1 MIHAKKAEDILEY
14 LFLFAGDA
22 FEGLITTMSLEA
34 NGEDETEALA
44 VETVSRRP
52 QQGRSKASLERM
64 LSAARELML
73 ERGNEDFTLQDVNLR
88 GSVSIGSIYLRFQ
101 SKENLVRAVIAKALE
116 DLAQAEEGMIAEVLA
131 QSPTLDEFMPLY
143 VAGYAEVLRV
153 NAPLLRLAMERAEFD
168 PLVSK
173 PGKDHALRATER
185 GMNAMLRFSDTFGGT
200 DHETRANSAYKIVFA
215 TLARQLSLGSSGEA
229 AHDYDW
235 EVLKRELGRMC
246 LAYLRA
252 P

>member
-1 MIHAKKAEDILEY
+1 MQNLPRNSILE
-14 LFLFAGDA
+14 FPFQDWQ
-22 FEGLITTMSLEA
+22 TKTMARSAKRPAE
-34 NGEDETEALA
+34 EPALA
-44 VETVSRRP
+44 VETVSRKP

-73 ERGNEDFTLQDVNLR
+73 ERGNEDFTLQDVNQR
-88 GSVSIGSIYLRFQ
+88 GAVSIGSIYLRFQ
-101 SKENLVRAVIAKALE
+101 SKDNLVRAVIARALE
-116 DLAQAEEGMIAEVLA
+116 ELALAEETMVNDVLA
-131 QSPTLDEFMPLY
+131 QSPTLDEFMPRY
-143 VAGYAEVLRV
+143 VADYAEVLRI
-153 NAPLLRLAMERAEFD
+153 NAPLLRLAMERASFD

-173 PGKDHALRATER
+173 PGKDHALRATDR
-185 GMNAMLRFSDTFGGT
+185 GMQAMLHYRADFGGG

-235 EVLKRELGRMC
+235 DVLKRELGRMC

>member
-1 MIHAKKAEDILEY
+1 MARGVKKA
-14 LFLFAGDA
+14 
-22 FEGLITTMSLEA
+22 
-34 NGEDETEALA
+34 GEDSTLA
-44 VETVSRRP
+44 VENVSRTP

-64 LSAARELML
+64 LAAARELML
-73 ERGNEDFTLQDVNLR
+73 ERGSEDFTLQDVNAR
-88 GSVSIGSIYLRFQ
+88 GNVSIGSIYLRFQ
-101 SKENLVRAVIAKALE
+101 SKDNLVRAVIARALE
-116 DLAQAEEGMIAEVLA
+116 DLAQAEEAMVEEVLA
-131 QSPTLDEFMPLY
+131 QSPTIDEFMPRY

-153 NAPLLRLAMERAEFD
+153 NAPLLRLAMERASFD

-173 PGKDHALRATER
+173 PGKDHALRATAR
-185 GMNAMLRFSDTFGGT
+185 GMEAMLRYRASFGGT
-200 DHETRANSAYKIVFA
+200 DHEIKANSAYKIVFA

-235 EVLKRELGRMC
+235 DVLKRELGRMC

>member
-1 MIHAKKAEDILEY
+1 MAR
-14 LFLFAGDA
+14 G
-22 FEGLITTMSLEA
+22 A
-34 NGEDETEALA
+34 NGQAEEAELA
-44 VETVSRRP
+44 VETVSRKP

-64 LSAARELML
+64 LNAARELML
-73 ERGNEDFTLQDVNLR
+73 ERGSEDFTLQDVNQK
-88 GSVSIGSIYLRFQ
+88 GNVSIGSIYLRFQ
-101 SKENLVRAVIAKALE
+101 SKDNLVRAVIARALE
-116 DLAQAEEGMIAEVLA
+116 DIAADEEAMVADVLA
-131 QSPTLDEFMPLY
+131 QSPTLDEFMPRY

-153 NAPLLRLAMERAEFD
+153 NAPLLRLAMERATFD

-173 PGKDHALRATER
+173 PGKDHALRATQR
-185 GMNAMLRFSDTFGGT
+185 GMDAMLRYRETFGGT
-200 DHETRANSAYKIVFA
+200 DHETKANSAYKIVFA
-215 TLARQLSLGSSGEA
+215 TMARQLSLGSSGEA

>member
-1 MIHAKKAEDILEY
+1 MARGADGQAE
-14 LFLFAGDA
+14 
-22 FEGLITTMSLEA
+22 EA
-34 NGEDETEALA
+34 ELA
-44 VETVSRRP
+44 VETVSRKP

-64 LSAARELML
+64 LNAARELML
-73 ERGNEDFTLQDVNLR
+73 ERGSEDFTLQDVNLK
-88 GSVSIGSIYLRFQ
+88 GNVSIGSIYLRFQ
-101 SKENLVRAVIAKALE
+101 SKDNLVRAVIARALE
-116 DLAQAEEGMIAEVLA
+116 DIAADEEAMVADVLA
-131 QSPTLDEFMPLY
+131 QSPTLDEFVPRY

-153 NAPLLRLAMERAEFD
+153 NAPLLRLAMERATFD

-173 PGKDHALRATER
+173 PGKDHALRATQR
-185 GMNAMLRFSDTFGGT
+185 GMDAMLRYRETFGGT
-200 DHETRANSAYKIVFA
+200 DHETKANSAYKIVFA
-215 TLARQLSLGSSGEA
+215 TMARQLSLGSSGEA